1 LGDIHGGL
9 AIRNA
14 YIKLDNNSLDLRITA
29 RYSVEN
35 ASLAK
40 GNLMSASS
48 SSLVQHYIG
57 GKLTAATDGRK
68 QPVFNPAH
76 GTVSTHVALANV
88 DEVNAAVAAAQAA
101 APAWAETA
109 PLKRARILFKFR
121 DLIEQNQDVL
131 AKAITAEHGKVFS
144 DARGEVT
151 RGLEIVEF
159 ACGVPQLLKT
169 QFTDNIGGGI
179 DNWQL
184 RQPLGV
190 TAGITPFNF
199 PVMVPLWMAPV
210 AIATGNTFILKP
222 SERDPSPSLLLADLF
237 KQAGLPDGV
246 FNVVQGDKVA
256 VDALLHH
263 PDVKAVSFVGSTP
276 IAEYIYTEGAKRKG
290 AYPLRVQALGGA
302 KNHLVVMPDANLDQA
317 VDALIGA
324 AYGSAGERCMA
335 ISVAVAVGSVADKL
349 VDALIPRVKALKV
362 KNGMEA
368 DAEMGP
374 VVTAAH
380 KDKILSYIDD
390 GVQSGAKLLVDGRGL
405 QVTGHEN
412 GFFLGGTLFDHVK
425 TDMKIYREEIFG
437 PVLCIVRVPDFA
449 AAVELINAHEFGNG
463 VSLFTSDGNTA
474 REFSRRIE
482 VGMVGINVP
491 IPVPMAW
498 HSFGGWKRSLF
509 GDLHAYGEEG
519 VRFYTRY
526 KSVMQR
532 WPESIGKG
540 AEFTMPVAK

>member
-1 LGDIHGGL
+1 M
-9 AIRNA
+9 
-14 YIKLDNNSLDLRITA
+14 T
-29 RYSVEN
+29 
-35 ASLAK
+35 
-40 GNLMSASS
+40 NLSTPTI
-48 SSLVQHYIG
+48 QHYIN
-57 GKLTAATDGRK
+57 GRLVASASGRH
-68 QPVFNPAH
+68 QDVFNPAT
-76 GTVSTHVALANV
+76 GEPGGQVALASV
-88 DEVNAAVAAAQAA
+88 EEVNAAVAAAAKA

-109 PLKRARILFKFR
+109 PLKRARILSKFKE
-121 DLIEQNQDVL
+121 LIEKNHDDL
-131 AKAITAEHGKVFS
+131 AAAITREHGKVFS
-144 DARGEVT
+144 DAKGEVT
-151 RGLEIVEF
+151 RGLEVVEF
-159 ACGVPQLLKT
+159 ACAAPQLLKT

-179 DNWQL
+179 DNWQM

-199 PVMVPLWMAPV
+199 PFMVPMWMAPM

-222 SERDPSPSLLLADLF
+222 SERDPSPSLMVAELF
-237 KQAGLPDGV
+237 QQAGLPDGV

-256 VDALLHH
+256 VDALLRH

-290 AYPLRVQALGGA
+290 PYPLRVQALGGA
-302 KNHLVVMPDANLDQA
+302 KNHLVVMPDANLEQA

-362 KNGMEA
+362 RNGMEA

-380 KDKILSYIDD
+380 KAKIEGYIED
-390 GVQSGAKLLVDGRGL
+390 GVGAGAKLLVDGRGL
-405 QVTGHEN
+405 KVAGHEK
-412 GFFLGGTLFDHVK
+412 GFFLGGSLFDQV
-425 TDMKIYREEIFG
+425 TPDMKIYKEEIFG
-437 PVLCIVRVPDFA
+437 PVLCVVRVPDFA
-449 AAVELINAHEFGNG
+449 SAVELINGHEFANG
-463 VSLFTSDGNTA
+463 VSLFTSDGHTA

-482 VGMVGINVP
+482 VGMVGVNVP

-509 GDLHAYGEEG
+509 GDTHAYGEEG

-526 KSVMQR
+526 KSIMQR
-532 WPESIGKG
+532 WPETIDKG